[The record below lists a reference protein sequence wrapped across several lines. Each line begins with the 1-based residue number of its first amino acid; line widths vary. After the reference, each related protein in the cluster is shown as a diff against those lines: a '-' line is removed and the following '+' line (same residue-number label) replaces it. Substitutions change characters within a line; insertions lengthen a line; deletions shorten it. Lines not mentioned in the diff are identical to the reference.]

1 MRLMLLLAIVLPVFS
16 FATQTKRVSLPKEL
30 QGDMIPYFFASK
42 MDGEDIYREDF
53 KKMLKPETKRIVL
66 SFFTTWCTICKEN
79 FVIMKKN
86 AGELEKNGV
95 QVYLINIGSDDFGK
109 IEKVVKEFAGNAFPF
124 YSKKRE
130 DFLTKDLGLDILY
143 PTKIILDSDLR
154 ILAVLTGKLGDD
166 FPEVL
171 WGEF

>member
-1 MRLMLLLAIVLPVFS
+1 MRLILLLAIVLPVFS
-16 FATQTKRVSLPKEL
+16 FATQTKRVPLPKEL

-42 MDGEDIYREDF
+42 IDGDDIYREDL
-53 KKMLKPETKRIVL
+53 KKMMKPGTKRIVL
-66 SFFTTWCTICKEN
+66 SFFTTWCVICKEN

-95 QVYLINIGSDDFGK
+95 QVYLINIGADDFDK

-130 DFLTKDLGLDILY
+130 DFLAKDFGLEIFY
-143 PTKIILDSDLR
+143 PTKIILDADLR
-154 ILAVLTGKLGDD
+154 VLSVLTGKLGDD
-166 FPEVL
+166 FPRVL